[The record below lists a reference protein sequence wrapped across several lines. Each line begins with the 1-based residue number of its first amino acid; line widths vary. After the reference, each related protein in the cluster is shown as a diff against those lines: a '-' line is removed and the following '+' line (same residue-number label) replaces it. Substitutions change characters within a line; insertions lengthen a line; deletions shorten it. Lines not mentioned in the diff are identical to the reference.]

1 MCGSGTEE
9 TLDNWVELGGLT
21 QAVAHVYVS
30 QGGKMKSQIG
40 GKLKWK
46 SSRDWLVH
54 LVGWVMC
61 PDSNFRI
68 YSKEIIIAAQKY
80 NSIANI

>member
-1 MCGSGTEE
+1 MCGSGTKE
-9 TLDNWVELGGLT
+9 TLDNWVELGELT
-21 QAVAHVYVS
+21 QIVAHVYVS

-46 SSRDWLVH
+46 SSGDRHVH

-61 PDSNFRI
+61 PDSNFKI

-80 NSIANI
+80 NNVANI